1 MIGNGKESNE
11 RLALLRLSRD
21 GSNPILLI
29 EIVVE
34 AKNLRPKGWN
44 LLQPLHNN
52 QISDMVAKQ
61 FVVIFKVEI
70 SSKYFDIHIMIN
82 GQVDLGTILFLIY
95 NRETNLCRGSNL
107 AFFSF
112 LPFWSPFIAFAA
124 TKKKTKKKE
133 RNTTMS
139 SEGEVNC
146 QVVLVFFTVFI

>member
-11 RLALLRLSRD
+11 RLALLRLSQG
-21 GSNPILLI
+21 GSNLILLI

-34 AKNLRPKGWN
+34 EKNLRPKGYN

-52 QISDMVAKQ
+52 HISDMVAKQ

-82 GQVDLGTILFLIY
+82 GQVDLGTIPFLIY
-95 NRETNLCRGSNL
+95 NRETNLCRGSNW

-112 LPFWSPFIAFAA
+112 PQSPPLSLSLQQRR
-124 TKKKTKKKE
+124 KQKTK
-133 RNTTMS
+133 RTTMS